1 MKISEIK
8 QKHEK
13 ACSYIVNQKL
23 GFAFDLFYEMAKEA
37 DSDYYRIQLDKNKNT
52 YQDILKHAFNN
63 VDDPQK
69 NDIYKHLQKS
79 ILETGDIL
87 KEHLLIYKGQSA
99 IYKTKDKLKQQI
111 QSGEINLLELLESLT
126 VDEQL
131 EDILEDTNIQKN
143 ESGQYDRNEVLSI
156 LFRAIWFTDKFYD
169 TEKKLVGNIINSEK
183 LMWYDKSLFVSAL
196 TLSVLHCFN
205 EEKINLLID
214 FIMKKEE
221 QVWQRA
227 FVGLILAVFVYNKRI
242 SLYPDLIERL
252 ESFSGNEEIEKNIEA
267 VVIQLIKAKETEE
280 ITRKWEEEIL
290 PEIMKMRPEI
300 EKKLD
305 LENIVSDKFLEDKNP
320 EWERVF
326 EDSPDLLDKLQQ
338 FSQMQVEGSDVF
350 MSAFS
355 RLKHFPF
362 FNRISNWFIPFYKEN
377 KDLEGVV
384 NQNSEVDIAPLVEKL
399 ESSYYMCNSDKY
411 SFCLDLQ
418 YIPEEQ
424 KNTMMHL
431 FNEEMKQMKEIGEDE
446 EIINSFARTKSIY
459 TQYIQDIYR
468 FFKLHPLKNEIEDI
482 FQHKLDIYD
491 TQFYNRIVKNK
502 KIRRNI
508 AEFYFERNHFDQA
521 VEVFKNLDEE
531 QRNTAEVT
539 EKIAYSYQRLGD
551 YQDALNY
558 YLKSELF
565 DTNKAWITKKI
576 ALCHRYLNKPEKALE
591 YYQQAEQMEPDNLY
605 IQAYI
610 GHSLFQLKRYEEALK
625 YYFKVEYLAPENAK
639 IRRPIA
645 WCSFIL
651 GKFETAEN
659 YLLKL
664 LEKESRYF
672 DYITLDHVYWCM
684 NDISKAQQAY
694 KDAAL
699 HEEAGFE
706 TFATSFLDDQ
716 RYLESHGIQ
725 PFDVHLMMDR
735 VKLLVEEAQDS

>member
-350 MSAFS
+350 MSAFA

-411 SFCLDLQ
+411 SFCLNLQ
-418 YIPEEQ
+418 LIPDEQ

-446 EIINSFARTKSIY
+446 EILNSFARTKSIY

-468 FFKLHPLKNEIEDI
+468 FFKLHPLKNKIDDV
-482 FQHKLDIYD
+482 FSYKLDIYN
-491 TQFYNRIVKNK
+491 THFYNKVVTNE
-502 KIRRNI
+502 KIKRNI
-508 AEFYFERNHFDQA
+508 AEFYFERNHFDEA
-521 VEVFKNLDEE
+521 IEVFRNLKEAE
-531 QRNTAEVT
+531 MNNAEVL
-539 EKIAYSYQRLGD
+539 EKIGYAYQRKGD
-551 YQDALNY
+551 YENALDY
-558 YLKSELF
+558 YLKAELF
-565 DTNKAWITKKI
+565 DTNKAWINKKI
-576 ALCHRYLNKPEKALE
+576 ALCYRYLNNPEKALE
-591 YYQQAEQMEPDNLY
+591 YYQEAEKFEPENLY

-610 GHSLFQLKRYEEALK
+610 GHSLFQLKKYEEALK
-625 YYFKVEYLAPENAK
+625 YYFKVEYLAPENEK

-651 GKFETAEN
+651 GKYETSEN
-659 YLLKL
+659 YLNKL
-664 LEKESRYF
+664 IEKEANYY
-672 DYITLDHVYWCM
+672 DYVTLGHVYWIRGQTQEAE
-684 NDISKAQQAY
+684 NKYIKAVHA
-694 KDAAL
+694 
-699 HEEAGFE
+699 ENGGFE
-706 TFATSFLDDQ
+706 KFAKSFLDDKST
-716 RYLESHGIQ
+716 LTEKGID
-725 PFDVHLMMDR
+725 PFDITLMIDK
-735 VKLLVEEAQDS
+735 VKFSAEE

>member
-350 MSAFS
+350 MSAFA

-411 SFCLDLQ
+411 SFCLNLQ
-418 YIPEEQ
+418 LIPDEQ

-446 EIINSFARTKSIY
+446 EILNSFARTKSIY

-468 FFKLHPLKNEIEDI
+468 FFKLHPLKNEIDDV
-482 FQHKLDIYD
+482 FSYKLDIYN
-491 TQFYNRIVKNK
+491 THFYNKVVTNE
-502 KIRRNI
+502 KIKRNI
-508 AEFYFERNHFDQA
+508 AEFYFERNHFDEA
-521 VEVFKNLDEE
+521 IEVFRNLKEAE
-531 QRNTAEVT
+531 MNNAEVL
-539 EKIAYSYQRLGD
+539 EKIGYAYQRKGD
-551 YQDALNY
+551 YENALDY
-558 YLKSELF
+558 YLKAELF
-565 DTNKAWITKKI
+565 DTNKAWINKKI
-576 ALCHRYLNKPEKALE
+576 ALCYRYLNNPEKALE
-591 YYQQAEQMEPDNLY
+591 YYQEAEKFEPENLY

-610 GHSLFQLKRYEEALK
+610 GHSLFQLKKYEEALK
-625 YYFKVEYLAPENAK
+625 YYFKLEYLAPENEK

-651 GKFETAEN
+651 GKYETAEN
-659 YLLKL
+659 YLNKL
-664 LEKESRYF
+664 IEKEENYY
-672 DYITLDHVYWCM
+672 DYVTLGHVYWIRGQLREAE
-684 NDISKAQQAY
+684 NKYIKAVHA
-694 KDAAL
+694 
-699 HEEAGFE
+699 ENGGFE
-706 TFATSFLDDQ
+706 KFAKSFLDDKST
-716 RYLESHGIQ
+716 LTEKGID
-725 PFDVHLMMDR
+725 PFDITLMIDK
-735 VKLLVEEAQDS
+735 VKFSAEE